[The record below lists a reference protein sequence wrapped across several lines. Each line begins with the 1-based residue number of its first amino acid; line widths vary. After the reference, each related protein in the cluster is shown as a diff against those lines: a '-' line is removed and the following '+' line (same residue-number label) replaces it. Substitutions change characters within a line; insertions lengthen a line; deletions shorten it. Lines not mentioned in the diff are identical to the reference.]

1 MNGEAI
7 SKAGNGENPQ
17 YPLPRRGEQQVT
29 PGLPGVLAATRQRCH
44 AAGVDE
50 LQPRQVHDDPLLAR
64 RDSPEG
70 SRPAVAGS
78 DGIMLL
84 SRVPRTGT
92 ACPVVARRVM
102 LSS

>member
-44 AAGVDE
+44 AAGAATPLESMNSSPARSTMIRCSRAAIV
-50 LQPRQVHDDPLLAR
+50 PR
-64 RDSPEG
+64 
-70 SRPAVAGS
+70 AVA
-78 DGIMLL
+78 
-84 SRVPRTGT
+84 RQ
-92 ACPVVARRVM
+92 
-102 LSS
+102 